1 MYRFGVGYKWIL
13 IGGMMFAEWRWASV
27 RHRVFALWVGR
38 AMFASIQRYR
48 WMISGSFLKGFN
60 WMRIWIFWCD
70 DDANQPKRLIVFQND
85 MQTKKSIDF
94 EWILLKTLG
103 PPHDQARN
111 AYSLI
116 RKNESSPGRSM
127 NWPHITQHAAYK
139 ATSPNQIITKSTML
153 LRSSNQKVYNHCVV
167 LHIWL
172 YDSMK
177 KCYSCY
183 LLHVLPVS
191 YHNNGAQQNTHSS
204 FGINNNVRHSHVTA
218 IILCS
223 ISNTI
228 HKHPTVYPPA
238 SIYADHY
245 LYLSQWKHCLTE
257 APRSP

>member
-1 MYRFGVGYKWIL
+1 MNIL
-13 IGGMMFAEWRWASV
+13 VWRWCQPTEKVNRLSKWHANKKI
-27 RHRVFALWVGR
+27 HWF
-38 AMFASIQRYR
+38 
-48 WMISGSFLKGFN
+48 WMDSPKDTRSTT
-60 WMRIWIFWCD
+60 
-70 DDANQPKRLIVFQND
+70 QSSEKRLF
-85 MQTKKSIDF
+85 THS
-94 EWILLKTLG
+94 
-103 PPHDQARN
+103 
-111 AYSLI
+111 
-116 RKNESSPGRSM
+116 KNESSPGRSM

-228 HKHPTVYPPA
+228 HKHPTAYLLA

-245 LYLSQWKHCLTE
+245 LYLSQWKDCMTE